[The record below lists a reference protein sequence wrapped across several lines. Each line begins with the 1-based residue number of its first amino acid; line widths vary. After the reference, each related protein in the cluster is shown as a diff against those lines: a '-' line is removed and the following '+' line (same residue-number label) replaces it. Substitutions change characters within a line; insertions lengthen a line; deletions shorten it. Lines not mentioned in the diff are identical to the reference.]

1 MTEETVKFESAGGLG
16 PDFASG
22 GKRTEGETAQVEP
35 AGGSRQ
41 GLANSRE
48 NTAVEA
54 VQFESTGGLRLSGVI
69 DVPKDVKS
77 GETRPGFI
85 ILHGFGSNHDAG
97 NTVSP
102 ARLLSEWGYVTFR
115 FSMRGCGDSEG
126 EFGRII
132 CLDQVEDTRHAL
144 DFFLGRP
151 EVDATRVGLLGSSFG
166 AAVAL
171 YTAGIDERP
180 AAVIS
185 SVGWGNGETKFRAQH
200 AAPGAWEK
208 FTEMLAAGKEHRE
221 RTGESLMAS
230 RYDIVPIPDR
240 LRGHLATKSVM
251 EFPVETAQSM
261 YDFKP
266 VEVIGNIAPRPLLL
280 LHAARDSV
288 CPAEQSIELFQRA
301 GQPTE
306 LHLLTDVDHFLFAEG
321 NDRVRSLVKEW
332 LDRYLPVDG

>member
-1 MTEETVKFESAGGLG
+1 MEEPVTFESA
-16 PDFASG
+16 
-22 GKRTEGETAQVEP
+22 
-35 AGGSRQ
+35 
-41 GLANSRE
+41 
-48 NTAVEA
+48 
-54 VQFESTGGLRLSGVI
+54 GGLRLSGVI
-69 DVPKDVKS
+69 LIPNDLRA
-77 GETRPGFI
+77 GEKRPGFI
-85 ILHGFGSNHDAG
+85 VLHGFGSNHSAG

-102 ARLLSEWGYVTFR
+102 ARMLGEWGYVTLR

-132 CLDQVEDTRHAL
+132 CMDQVEDTRHAL
-144 DFFLGRP
+144 SYFLDRP
-151 EVDATRVGLLGSSFG
+151 EIDADRVGLLGSSFG

-171 YTAGIDERP
+171 YSAGIDQRP

-200 AAPGAWEK
+200 ARPEAWEK
-208 FTEMLAAGKEHRE
+208 FTAMLAAGKEHLN
-221 RTGESLMAS
+221 RTGESLMVS

-251 EFPVETAQSM
+251 QFPVETAQSM
-261 YDFKP
+261 FDFKP
-266 VEVIGNIAPRPLLL
+266 VEVVGNIAPRPLLL

-288 CPAEQSIELFQRA
+288 CPAEQSIELFKCA

-321 NDRVRSLVKEW
+321 NDRVRTLVKDW
-332 LDRYLPVDG
+332 LDRYLPVAA